1 MFIDLDKSK
10 FILTTHSYTQ
20 VSVYIPTLFSNC
32 KIIKNVD
39 NARQNGE
46 NQILDNDIGVYWWI
60 EIGNSYKYKKDFIL

>member
-46 NQILDNDIGVYWWI
+46 NQILDNDIGVYW
-60 EIGNSYKYKKDFIL
+60 